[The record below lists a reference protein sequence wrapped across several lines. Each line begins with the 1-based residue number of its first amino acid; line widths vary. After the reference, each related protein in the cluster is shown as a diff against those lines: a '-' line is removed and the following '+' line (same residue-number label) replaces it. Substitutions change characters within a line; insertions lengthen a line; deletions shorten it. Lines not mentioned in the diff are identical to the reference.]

1 MTNLVLL
8 VEERSKKAA
17 GRTARTAVDL
27 RAGGRASRAGWAS
40 SLERVSSRSSV
51 LETGRATQR

>member
-1 MTNLVLL
+1 MLL

-17 GRTARTAVDL
+17 GRTERTAEDL
-27 RAGGRASRAGWAS
+27 MAGERASRAGWAS

-51 LETGRATQR
+51 LETGRASQ